1 MDYKY
6 VQSYLKNLN
15 GKIYC
20 LKTNSRIITFANFAK
35 YFAHFENKKN
45 KNDKPRTILLNRRT

>member
-35 YFAHFENKKN
+35 YFALFAVKKQ
-45 KNDKPRTILLNRRT
+45 KK